1 MARAAPCA
9 KFLRVVEIGFR
20 ISRSSAS
27 VCFVRTAFI
36 LATVFLGG
44 FAVMVLEIVGA
55 RYLLKDFGGA
65 FYVWTSQIGVV
76 LVALSA
82 GYYVGGR
89 LADRSQRADILGWL
103 LLCAGVIIAG
113 IPHFAQR
120 LLDWIVL
127 RHPEGEVIP
136 QFWIKVDPALGSAV
150 VFFLPCFVLAMI
162 SPYMIRLA
170 AEKLE
175 HVGSVSGK
183 IYAASTVGSVA
194 GVFVSG
200 YFLLDRFE
208 LGTIFRSTGLLTML
222 LGGLCWFI
230 GWNRTPLKPTR

>member
-1 MARAAPCA
+1 
-9 KFLRVVEIGFR
+9 
-20 ISRSSAS
+20 
-27 VCFVRTAFI
+27 
-36 LATVFLGG
+36 
-44 FAVMVLEIVGA
+44 MVLEIVGA

-82 GYYVGGR
+82 GYYLGGR
-89 LADRSQRADILGWL
+89 LADRTQSGGILGWL
-103 LLCAGVIIAG
+103 LLGAGLNIAG
-113 IPHFAQR
+113 IPIFAQR

-127 RHPEGEVIP
+127 RHPEGGVIS
-136 QFWIKVDPALGSAV
+136 QFWVKVDPALGSAV

-175 HVGSVSGK
+175 QVGSVSGR

-200 YFLLDRFE
+200 YFLLDQFE
-208 LGTIFRSTGLLTML
+208 LGTIFRSTGLLTMI
-222 LGGLCWFI
+222 LGGLCWQI
-230 GWNRTPLKPTR
+230 GWKRTPPQQTK